1 MMSLGSPAWSTAWM
15 LKICGLVF
23 IALTVVFLPFPQID
37 LWVAKQVYLGDNHFW
52 LSQSSFT
59 VFKNDVLRPLFSYI
73 VVTGLVVFLLLLFT
87 MRLRNVRKLARYAF
101 LFLCLALSTGL
112 VVHGVFK
119 ENWGRA
125 RPKQVTEFAGTQVFT
140 PALLPADQ
148 CDGNCSFVSG
158 DASVG
163 YVFLA
168 LALYATKRRKFWIV
182 LTVAAGVGMGILRV
196 MNGSHFLSDILYAGV
211 FTCGTNLILYRWFEE
226 KKWHQDLGFLAPVA
240 RPISAGLGR
249 AISPVVGDRL
259 NPVGLRFRALFSD
272 SV

>member
-1 MMSLGSPAWSTAWM
+1 MMSLGSPAWSTVWM

-23 IALTVVFLPFPQID
+23 IALTVLFLPFPQID
-37 LWVAKQVYLGDNHFW
+37 LWVSKQVYLGENEFW
-52 LSQSSFT
+52 LSRSEFT
-59 VFKNDVLRPLFSYI
+59 AFKNDVLRPLFSYL
-73 VVTGLVVFLLLLFT
+73 VVVGLVVFLWRLFT
-87 MRLRNVRKLARYAF
+87 VRIQQVRKLARYAF
-101 LFLCLALSTGL
+101 LLLCLILSTGL

-125 RPKQVTEFAGTQVFT
+125 RPKQVTEFAGAQIFT
-140 PALLPADQ
+140 PPLLPAQQ

-168 LALYATKRRKFWIV
+168 LALYAAKRRKFWILV
-182 LTVAAGVGMGILRV
+182 TVAAGIGMGILRV

-226 KKWHQDLGFLAPVA
+226 KKWQQDLAFLAPIA
-240 RPISAGLGR
+240 RPVSATLVQ
-249 AISPVVGDRL
+249 AIPASVSKKLDPAA
-259 NPVGLRFRALFSD
+259 LRFRALFSD
-272 SV
+272 TI